1 MLLAMMCTR
10 QTGRLMAMLAAT
22 AVALCGGCAHSGT
35 DSAPATHPGVRAV
48 APRAF
53 PGLASRSRDRD
64 DDLDHNSDDGGVLGF
79 GHAADAA
86 DRRGVTALVIRY
98 FAAAANADGA
108 SGCRML
114 TPPVAETVAERD
126 GGSPQLSGGTC
137 AVVLSKLF
145 AWYHSALVEKQRT
158 LTVTGVRVQGARVLA
173 ILEFP
178 TMPEKIRQIDGRRV
192 SGSWKLFE
200 LLDSI
205 VE

>member
-1 MLLAMMCTR
+1 MLLAMVRTR
-10 QTGRLMAMLAAT
+10 QAGRPMAMLAAT
-22 AVALCGGCAHSGT
+22 AVLCSGCAHSGA
-35 DSAPATHPGVRAV
+35 DSAPATHAGVRAV

-86 DRRGVTALVIRY
+86 DRRSVTRLVTRY

-114 TPPVAETVAERD
+114 TPLVAETVAERD
-126 GGSPQLSGGTC
+126 GGSPQLSGSTC

-145 AWYHSALVEKQRT
+145 ARYHSALVEKQRT
-158 LTVTGVRVQGARVLA
+158 LMVTGVRVQGARALA

-192 SGSWKLFE
+192 RGSWKLFE

-205 VE
+205 IE